1 MDESFIEHR
10 RMGQLCSWEAVLA
23 PLFSMIG
30 SAAPALGAISSGVGL
45 AENLF
50 GGGGSSGP
58 TAPQTPATIPQ
69 APSAATAAVAP
80 GTTPG
85 DFRNQQNAFYQN
97 MLAGLG
103 MGQPGGQLPAD
114 IQQNIDRQASL
125 IGG

>member
-1 MDESFIEHR
+1 MDKSFVER
-10 RMGQLCSWEAVLA
+10 RRLGQLCSWEAFLLPA
-23 PLFSMIG
+23 ITAIG
-30 SAAPALGAISSGVGL
+30 ETAPAISAISSGVGL

-58 TAPQTPATIPQ
+58 TAPQTPATIPASSQ
-69 APSAATAAVAP
+69 MASAVAP

-85 DFRNQQNAFYQN
+85 DFRNQQNAFYQQ

>member
-1 MDESFIEHR
+1 M
-10 RMGQLCSWEAVLA
+10 EALA
-23 PLFSMIG
+23 PIFSFLS
-30 SAAPALGAISSGVGL
+30 SAGPALGAISSGVGL

-58 TAPQTPATIPQ
+58 TAPQTPATIPTSQ
-69 APSAATAAVAP
+69 AASAVAP

-85 DFRNQQNAFYQN
+85 DFRNQQNAFYQQ

>member
-1 MDESFIEHR
+1 M
-10 RMGQLCSWEAVLA
+10 EALA
-23 PLFSMIG
+23 PIFSFLS
-30 SAAPALGAISSGVGL
+30 SAGPALGAISSGVGL

-58 TAPQTPATIPQ
+58 TAPQTPATIPTLQ
-69 APSAATAAVAP
+69 AASAVAP

-85 DFRNQQNAFYQN
+85 DFRNQQNAFYQQ

>member
-1 MDESFIEHR
+1 M
-10 RMGQLCSWEAVLA
+10 EALMSVFETVGPQIIGSLA
-23 PLFSMIG
+23 SNAIG
-30 SAAPALGAISSGVGL
+30 SA
-45 AENLF
+45 F

-58 TAPQTPATIPQ
+58 TAPQTPATIPASSQ
-69 APSAATAAVAP
+69 MASAVAP

-85 DFRNQQNAFYQN
+85 DFRNQQNAYYQQ